1 MKSMMDDVVAAVEL
15 DAQIQAVLDFHD
27 VFGAKSTKRPN
38 IGLSREKDAGETQS
52 KAAKAAV
59 DARRV
64 QKLAS
69 IRDIMS
75 RDRCFDANAKAA
87 SFRCILGNER
97 ELSLENFLDA
107 VDEFDGE
114 LFETDFHVPTIEP
127 PSSSPDEASAHLI
140 PMDDEDERSGST
152 ADLFAF
158 PASPGG
164 RAKRNTDAD
173 FNPFEDID
181 RRLKALREARIQMK
195 LPEDDSSRGE
205 LSLDNVPKSARS
217 QRSKLSITSLKAESI
232 ASSGSDESSEIPI
245 AAPPM
250 RRRSSTST
258 KASNLSHES
267 FGAHAP
273 LTPSRSGP
281 RKMQRGV
288 GASEVIKR
296 HLEKRNR
303 KEEPGLATSTRQNT
317 RLQSPDVNAKIQ
329 EIISKRLEIIN
340 RTVEPVAE
348 CVDPGPSVS
357 VRTTRRFAARRS
369 VASNDA
375 NPSSTE
381 IAKALDV
388 LTKHLEARLQKTEA
402 PTDVSPPRPASP
414 SRRRRTVGMRT
425 ASDCQDR
432 AEGKAKLSLL
442 PELDGTSGAVPV
454 SPRRAARRARVKTSE
469 LTETPT
475 LSPARTIKSQES
487 PDLSETRSSS
497 PSRRRNR
504 TSRAGAASKA
514 EMGPA
519 PAKSH
524 AAQVIKEHLERLQL
538 HNQNK
543 EAFQAISDWANDNTT
558 ERTEDPF
565 CLDNVAVPIS
575 VAARNLAVPDMM
587 SDTDA
592 TTSER
597 SEDPFQMSVGSGM
610 SSYSRQSAS
619 AGMSPRRKPTSRR
632 ISTSNGKASSRT
644 RSSRA
649 TSGNSG
655 ESGIDTHAML
665 AAAAAAP
672 PTMELPSLPELS
684 EDENADGSRHHVR
697 SIGGDPSCRQQRRRE
712 RSKSPSKRAQMEMAA
727 LAALF

>member
-1 MKSMMDDVVAAVEL
+1 MMDDVVAAVEL

-27 VFGAKSTKRPN
+27 VFKSKSTKETKEN
-38 IGLSREKDAGETQS
+38 DVESRQ
-52 KAAKAAV
+52 AKAANAAL
-59 DARRV
+59 DARRM

-75 RDRCFDANAKAA
+75 RERCFDANARAA
-87 SFRCILGNER
+87 SFRCILGNAR
-97 ELSLENFLDA
+97 ELSLENFLEA
-107 VDEFDGE
+107 VDEFDGD

-140 PMDDEDERSGST
+140 PMDDEGERSGSS

-158 PASPGG
+158 PVSPGG
-164 RAKRNTDAD
+164 RAKRNTGGD
-173 FNPFEDID
+173 FNPFDDID
-181 RRLKALREARIQMK
+181 KRLKALRDARIQMK
-195 LPEDDSSRGE
+195 LPADDSSKE
-205 LSLDNVPKSARS
+205 EMSFDNAPKSGRT
-217 QRSKLSITSLKAESI
+217 RKSKLSILSLKAESV
-232 ASSGSDESSEIPI
+232 ASSGSEESSEIPI

-303 KEEPGLATSTRQNT
+303 NEEPGVSTTATRQNT
-317 RLQSPDVNAKIQ
+317 RLQSADVNSKIQ
-329 EIISKRLEIIN
+329 EIISKRLDIIN
-340 RTVEPVAE
+340 RRAEPVAE
-348 CVDPGPSVS
+348 CAEPGPSVS
-357 VRTTRRFAARRS
+357 VRTTRRFATRRS
-369 VASNDA
+369 VASNEP

-388 LTKHLEARLQKTEA
+388 LTKHLEARLQMKPEA
-402 PTDVSPPRPASP
+402 PTDVLPPRPASP

-425 ASDCQDR
+425 ASDGQDR
-432 AEGKAKLSLL
+432 AEGKPRLSLL
-442 PELDGTSGAVPV
+442 PELDVTSGTVPA
-454 SPRRAARRARVKTSE
+454 SPRRAARRGRVKASE

-504 TSRAGAASKA
+504 ASTQAIATSKA
-514 EMGPA
+514 ETGPS

-524 AAQVIKEHLERLQL
+524 AAQVIKEHLERLQM
-538 HNQNK
+538 HNHNK

-644 RSSRA
+644 RSRA
-649 TSGNSG
+649 AGGSSGDAGMDAHAATPTSG
-655 ESGIDTHAML
+655 TAL
-665 AAAAAAP
+665 P

-684 EDENADGSRHHVR
+684 EDENADGSRHLRR
-697 SIGGDPSCRQQRRRE
+697 SRGGGEPSCRQQRRRE

>member
-1 MKSMMDDVVAAVEL
+1 MKTMMDDVGAAVEL

-38 IGLSREKDAGETQS
+38 SGPSKENGVDSRQ
-52 KAAKAAV
+52 AKAANAAL

-75 RDRCFDANAKAA
+75 RDRGFDVNARAA

-97 ELSLENFLDA
+97 ELSLENFLEA
-107 VDEFDGE
+107 VDEFDGD

-127 PSSSPDEASAHLI
+127 PSSSPYEASAHLI
-140 PMDDEDERSGST
+140 PMDDEDERSGCS
-152 ADLFAF
+152 ADPFAF

-164 RAKRNTDAD
+164 KAKRNTDAD

-181 RRLKALREARIQMK
+181 KRLKALRDARIQMK
-195 LPEDDSSRGE
+195 LPTDDSSKGD
-205 LSLDNVPKSARS
+205 LSFDNVPKSGKS
-217 QRSKLSITSLKAESI
+217 QKSKLSITSLKAESVV
-232 ASSGSDESSEIPI
+232 SSGSEESSEIPV

-267 FGAHAP
+267 FGAHVP

-303 KEEPGLATSTRQNT
+303 QAEPGLLSSTRQNT
-317 RLQSPDVNAKIQ
+317 RLQSADINSKIQ
-329 EIISKRLEIIN
+329 EIISKRLDIIN
-340 RTVEPVAE
+340 GRAEPVAE
-348 CVDPGPSVS
+348 CAEPGPSVS
-357 VRTTRRFAARRS
+357 VRNTRRFATRRS
-369 VASNDA
+369 VANNEA
-375 NPSSTE
+375 NPSSSE

-388 LTKHLEARLQKTEA
+388 LTKHLEARLQVKPEA
-402 PTDVSPPRPASP
+402 PSDIATPRPASP
-414 SRRRRTVGMRT
+414 SRRRRSVGMRT
-425 ASDCQDR
+425 ASEGQDR
-432 AEGKAKLSLL
+432 AEGRPRLSLL
-442 PELDGTSGAVPV
+442 PELDGTSGAAPA
-454 SPRRAARRARVKTSE
+454 SPRRAVRRARGKAPE

-475 LSPARTIKSQES
+475 LIPARTVKSQES
-487 PDLSETRSSS
+487 PELSEARSFS
-497 PSRRRNR
+497 PSRRRTR
-504 TSRAGAASKA
+504 ASKAGAATKA
-514 EMGPA
+514 DMGPA

-524 AAQVIKEHLERLQL
+524 AAQVIKEHLERLQM
-538 HNQNK
+538 HNHNT

-565 CLDNVAVPIS
+565 CLDNVPVPMS
-575 VAARNLAVPDMM
+575 VAARNLAFPDMM

-632 ISTSNGKASSRT
+632 ISTSNGKGSSRT
-644 RSSRA
+644 RSRTA
-649 TSGNSG
+649 IGNSG
-655 ESGIDTHAML
+655 MDAGIDAHA
-665 AAAAAAP
+665 ATTAP

-684 EDENADGSRHHVR
+684 EDENADCSRHHPR
-697 SIGGDPSCRQQRRRE
+697 SGGDPSCRQQRRRE